1 MGLATG
7 MAIAS
12 LGSTVASTAMSF
24 VQADQQSKLQ
34 RRAEAEAAKAMEEA
48 RKRLEINFAKT
59 RAIQKEPYELQR
71 EAFLSAGAQAIEAGV
86 ESDRGPE
93 TTVGKVLMAQ
103 NEAQAGVRTNMI
115 QDMDAIQKEIIAE
128 EARLRDLNV
137 QLDLGVVEGANLAA
151 KDAEEAAAAATQ
163 QGFEGV
169 TSAVQQG
176 VSMIPLFAKSG
187 SDRAFDKMEKGAKTA
202 GLSQEDFQN
211 KISGLSSQAG
221 YGDLSGVGGMKAD
234 DFSEFM
240 RKFSK
245 SQLKDI
251 YSQLFPKKD

>member
-7 MAIAS
+7 MAVAS
-12 LGSTVASTAMSF
+12 LGSTVLSTANSF
-24 VQADQQSKLQ
+24 IQADQQSKLQ
-34 RRAEAEAAKAMEEA
+34 RRAEAEAAKAMAEA
-48 RKRLEINFAKT
+48 RKRLEINFAKM

-115 QDMDAIQKEIIAE
+115 QDMDAIQREIIAE

-163 QGFEGV
+163 QGFEGI
-169 TSAVQQG
+169 TSATQQG
-176 VSMIPLFAKSG
+176 LAMVPLFAKR
-187 SDRAFDKMEKGAKTA
+187 DDPAVIE
-202 GLSQEDFQN
+202 
-211 KISGLSSQAG
+211 GLSSAPLVNNKTQNLPSAKFPTSAQLNPITNPL
-221 YGDLSGVGGMKAD
+221 YGMNFSGVG
-234 DFSEFM
+234 F
-240 RKFSK
+240 
-245 SQLKDI
+245 
-251 YSQLFPKKD
+251 